1 MKISAALTLLA
12 LAGSS
17 AVLASPFINHQLPI
31 GTLDSNGLRL
41 IQYSDDVPAKW
52 MTEQQIEDLFRL
64 GIKFMDITD
73 YTELGSDIKASE
85 NLNRWKPYIP
95 STPAYE
101 DEVTLFIGNLTTELM
116 ESNLKVFTS
125 FRNRYYKS
133 TSGADSAKWL
143 HKQISDTIA
152 SADPDSVDVS
162 VRKFKHPWD
171 QFSIIVRFEGTNV
184 DLNNE
189 LVIVGA
195 HQDSVN
201 MWMPSFGRAPGAD
214 DDGSGT
220 VTILEAFRVLV
231 QGGFKPER
239 PVEFHWYSG
248 EEAGL
253 LGSQAVASDYKQA
266 GKKIVAMIQND
277 MTGYVGTNG
286 EVMGIVNDH
295 VDPKLTEFVKKLVE
309 SYAVIPWKDT
319 KCGYGCSDHASWNKA
334 GFPSAFAIES
344 AFEDSNQYI
353 HTSSDT
359 TDRLSFDHMKEFS
372 KLSVAFAIELSH
384 ERS

>member
-1 MKISAALTLLA
+1 MRHYQVSRNTN
-12 LAGSS
+12 S
-17 AVLASPFINHQLPI
+17 
-31 GTLDSNGLRL
+31 LDSPLL
-41 IQYSDDVPAKW
+41 SDDVPAKW

-85 NLNRWKPYIP
+85 NLLRWKPCEYDLGIVSDDQRLLDDNPDRRSLIPRDGFGYIP

-101 DEVTLFIGNLTTELM
+101 DEVTPFIGNLTTELM

-220 VTILEAFRVLV
+220 VTILEGMVLAF
-231 QGGFKPER
+231 
-239 PVEFHWYSG
+239 S
-248 EEAGL
+248 L
-253 LGSQAVASDYKQA
+253 LRQLFIVPHFAS
-266 GKKIVAMIQND
+266 I
-277 MTGYVGTNG
+277 
-286 EVMGIVNDH
+286 
-295 VDPKLTEFVKKLVE
+295 
-309 SYAVIPWKDT
+309 
-319 KCGYGCSDHASWNKA
+319 
-334 GFPSAFAIES
+334 
-344 AFEDSNQYI
+344 
-353 HTSSDT
+353 
-359 TDRLSFDHMKEFS
+359 DR
-372 KLSVAFAIELSH
+372 II
-384 ERS
+384 